1 MTIADDPG
9 CEDVDSALASWR
21 QGDCVLD
28 GEHWFVYRSDGT
40 VAPEEEG
47 IEEDASLLE
56 TQVRG
61 FVVLTQSCD
70 VVRHS
75 RDRPFIT
82 VAPLIEVDEAELVLV
97 KRGYKPQFGFIP
109 GVARLKLVADLDRA
123 MTADKRVVARWSRI
137 VGCISDSERRAFSR
151 SITRKHA
158 RFAFPDD
165 FMPVVRKLLDR
176 LKEKHG
182 KATSEGEALK
192 DLREIRVRAAP
203 SWDAADVELMFWFV
217 CSDEESAA
225 RIRAVTR
232 LESWL
237 GLLPAIGRF
246 KKPMGAIVQ
255 LEDLTGQD
263 YVDSDRLDLDHLSGP

>member
-1 MTIADDPG
+1 
-9 CEDVDSALASWR
+9 
-21 QGDCVLD
+21 
-28 GEHWFVYRSDGT
+28 
-40 VAPEEEG
+40 
-47 IEEDASLLE
+47 
-56 TQVRG
+56 
-61 FVVLTQSCD
+61 
-70 VVRHS
+70 
-75 RDRPFIT
+75 
-82 VAPLIEVDEAELVLV
+82 
-97 KRGYKPQFGFIP
+97 
-109 GVARLKLVADLDRA
+109 
-123 MTADKRVVARWSRI
+123 
-137 VGCISDSERRAFSR
+137 
-151 SITRKHA
+151 
-158 RFAFPDD
+158 
-165 FMPVVRKLLDR
+165 MPIVRKLLDR

-182 KATSEGEALK
+182 KTTSEGEALK

-225 RIRAVTR
+225 RIRAATR